1 VPTLVAG
8 IPSELFIENV
18 DAHWNSSLNHPNMGP

>member
-8 IPSELFIENV
+8 IPSELFIEDV
-18 DAHWNSSLNHPNMGP
+18 DAYWNSLLNHPNRAP